1 MRWPLPVVPT
11 ESEKP
16 TKRTA
21 FVDGCIVQSIVMVLA
36 GGILDGGQLFQVCF
50 YAWVAFWA
58 GVIVHVIRHGGR
70 PPQSKLHDFLMRYGH
85 FLLCVLS
92 YFITGLI
99 WKWRGY
105 DYLFGN

>member
-1 MRWPLPVVPT
+1 MAT

-16 TKRTA
+16 KQRSA
-21 FVDGCIVQSIVMVLA
+21 LVDGCILQSVVIVLA
-36 GGILDGGQLFQVCF
+36 GMILDGGAIFEVCL
-50 YAWVAFWA
+50 YAWIAFWA
-58 GVIVHVIRHGGR
+58 GVIVDVARR
-70 PPQSKLHDFLMRYGH
+70 KEQTPMSKFDAFLMRYGH

-105 DYLFGN
+105 DLFGY